1 MVMSRSVRINGFQ
14 SPPTMQQIMAFSLVL
29 SSTFIAA
36 GLLFPIAPQNAG
48 GISFIV
54 VYVVIFLVGFAAMI
68 YTETVDPIREQA
80 QDVSQLDR
88 NRMVCQYC
96 DNEKEM
102 KSTTKHC
109 HLCNKCVSHFDHHC
123 IFLNTCIGARN
134 YWTFFTLIS
143 TIVILQIMH
152 IAYQIILLVR
162 IANDD
167 DEVKDQLDKIA
178 LDETSY
184 SALAGILLIVPVV
197 VLAAVGSLLGF
208 HIYIKAIGTTT
219 FLWIKAKRKMR
230 LDRQNREQEMKRQ
243 QERAAEE
250 EQQKISAE
258 RAQEQEEVDHK
269 NLAER
274 FVTDVTQVSEGV
286 KKGEVKPGER
296 QV

>member
-1 MVMSRSVRINGFQ
+1 
-14 SPPTMQQIMAFSLVL
+14 VL

-36 GLLFPIAPQNAG
+36 GLLFPLAPRNAEG
-48 GISFIV
+48 VSFIV
-54 VYVVIFLVGFAAMI
+54 VYIVIFVVGFISMI

-143 TIVILQIMH
+143 CIVVLQILH
-152 IAYQIILLVR
+152 IVYQILLLVR

-167 DEVKDQLDKIA
+167 DAVEERLDKIA
-178 LDETSY
+178 LDKTSY
-184 SALAGILLIVPVV
+184 SALAGILLIFPVV

-219 FLWIKAKRKMR
+219 FLWIKAKRRMR
-230 LDRQNREQEMKRQ
+230 LERQNQEQEMKRQ
-243 QERAAEE
+243 QVRAAEE
-250 EQQKISAE
+250 EQQKISADAV
-258 RAQEQEEVDHK
+258 REQAAVDHK

-274 FVTDVTQVSEGV
+274 FVTDVTKVSEGV
-286 KKGEVKPGER
+286 HKGDAKPEEREV
-296 QV
+296 